1 MSRDARTTGGNHA
14 AALRPP
20 SRDVV
25 AAFGGNGDPAP
36 LSGRTGR
43 AWRAGDI
50 VLKPLALMVEEL
62 EWQAE
67 VLGRVRPGSVRVAPP
82 RRAHDGS
89 LAVDGW
95 TAWEYVAGSHEA
107 RRWIDAIHAG
117 DAFHAA
123 LAGERRPA
131 FLDRRTDPWSVGDRV
146 AWGEL
151 PTGDFADMRHV
162 ERLAAAMRPL
172 RAPSQLVHG
181 DLGGNVLFADGL
193 PPAVIDFSPYW
204 RPVGYAAAI
213 VVADALVWEGADAT
227 IFDGVGDLAA
237 FDQLL
242 LRALVYRLVAGH
254 LLGVERVDPD
264 GEDLYARAVEL
275 ALRLASGG

>member
-1 MSRDARTTGGNHA
+1 MRRDERTSSGNPGA
-14 AALRPP
+14 AHRPP

-25 AAFGGNGDPAP
+25 AAFGGSGDPTP
-36 LSGRTGR
+36 LSGGSGR
-43 AWRAGDI
+43 SWRAGDI

-67 VLGRVRPGSVRVAPP
+67 ILRRVRPHGVRVAPP

-95 TAWEYVAGSHEA
+95 TAWEYVAGRHEA
-107 RRWIDAIHAG
+107 RRWIDAIRAG

-151 PTGDFADMRHV
+151 PTSDFADVRHV

-193 PPAVIDFSPYW
+193 PPGVIDFSPYW
-204 RPVGYAAAI
+204 RPVGFAAAV
-213 VVADALVWEGADAT
+213 VVADALVWEGAGAS
-227 IFDGVGDLAA
+227 ILNGVADVAA

-242 LRALVYRLVAGH
+242 LRALVYRLVTGH
-254 LLGVERVDPD
+254 LLGVEGVQLDGQDP
-264 GEDLYARAVEL
+264 YASAVEL
-275 ALRLASGG
+275 ALRLAGGA